1 MMDSI
6 SRRRFLQATAVG
18 AGSLASLGGGAF
30 DLMADPLNMPIG
42 LQLYTVGPD
51 MAKDFDGTLKQIA
64 AIGYKSLELA
74 NLASVKEKNPVE
86 LRKQVDGLGMH
97 CASGHVVQTAKD
109 EAGLDTT
116 IDYCK
121 TLGLD
126 YMVCAAFNLGALS
139 GAPPPAPPA
148 PGAAP
153 GAGRGRGPQPDLTL
167 DDYKRVAD
175 EFNRIGEKIDKVGMK
190 FAYHNHAME
199 FVDYNGA
206 TGFDYLLAQT
216 DPKLVHYELDCD
228 WAVYAGQDPV
238 ALMKKYPNRIKMLH
252 IKDEQPGF
260 PATTGRGGAPTT
272 EIGKGKIDWKQIF
285 VEAKKIKIDHYF
297 VEQEPPFSE
306 MPPLQAIKVSYDYLH
321 SLHVSRGSD

>member
-6 SRRRFLQATAVG
+6 SRRRFLQTTAAG
-18 AGSLASLGGGAF
+18 AGSLALAGGASF
-30 DLMADPLNMPIG
+30 DLMADPLKMPIG

-51 MAKDFDGTLKQIA
+51 LAKDFDGTLKQIA

-74 NLASVKEKNPVE
+74 NLASVKDKDPAD
-86 LRKQVDGLGMH
+86 LRKLVDGMGMH
-97 CASGHVVQTAKD
+97 CASGHVVQTTKD
-109 EAGLDTT
+109 EVGLDTT
-116 IDYCK
+116 IDFCQK
-121 TLGLD
+121 LGLD
-126 YMVCAAFNLGALS
+126 YMVCAAFNLNALS

-153 GAGRGRGPQPDLTL
+153 GAARGRGAQPDLTL

-175 EFNRIGEKIDKVGMK
+175 SFNRIGAKISKAGMN

-199 FVDYNGA
+199 FKQYGDT

-216 DPKLVHYELDCD
+216 DPKTVHYELDCG

-238 ALMKKYPNRIKMLH
+238 ALMKKYPGRIKMLH

-272 EIGKGKIDWKQIF
+272 EIGKGKIDWKAVF
-285 VEAKKIKIDHYF
+285 VEAKKIKIAHYF

-321 SLHVSRGSD
+321 SLNV

>member
-6 SRRRFLQATAVG
+6 SRRRFLQASAVG
-18 AGSLASLGGGAF
+18 AGSLAAIGGGAF
-30 DLMADPLNMPIG
+30 DLLADPLKMPIG
-42 LQLYTVGPD
+42 LQLYTVGPEL
-51 MAKDFDGTLKQIA
+51 AKDFEGTLKQIA

-74 NLASVKEKNPVE
+74 SLASVKDHASAD
-86 LRKQVDGLGMH
+86 LRKLVDGMGMH
-97 CASGHVVQTAKD
+97 CASAHVVQTTKD
-109 EAGLDTT
+109 EVGLDTT
-116 IDYCK
+116 IDFCSK
-121 TLGLD
+121 LGLD
-126 YMVCAAFNLGALS
+126 YMVCAAFNVGALS
-139 GAPPPAPPA
+139 GTPPPPPA

-153 GAGRGRGPQPDLTL
+153 GTTPGRGQQAQLTL

-175 EFNRIGEKIDKVGMK
+175 SFNRIGEKISKAGMK

-199 FVDYNGA
+199 FIDYSG
-206 TGFDYLLAQT
+206 TSGFDYLLAQT
-216 DPKLVHYELDCD
+216 DPKIVHYELDCG

-238 ALMKKYPNRIKMLH
+238 ALMKKYPGRIKMLH
-252 IKDEQPGF
+252 VKDEQPGF

-272 EIGKGKIDWKQIF
+272 EIGKGTIDWKQVF

-321 SLHVSRGSD
+321 SLNV